1 MIDLQGKTAIVTG
14 GGQGIGRGIA
24 LALAESQARVVVMGR
39 TSSSLE
45 AVCAEIGA
53 LGGEALAVTGD
64 VRDLADIK
72 TCLDHTEEAFGRLD
86 ILVNNAQTTHHAFL
100 LDSSD
105 DDMEDTFRSGPMAT
119 FRFMR
124 EAHRLLR
131 RQGGV
136 IVNLGSSSTLMYD
149 GAFYGT
155 YSAAKAGIEALT
167 RTAAVEWGKDGIRAV
182 LILPSAETPLVSQ
195 MKIRDPERYHE
206 MVSRTPLGR
215 FGDPLADIG
224 RAVAWLASDGA
235 RFITGSSIMLDGGQM
250 FMR

>member
-1 MIDLQGKTAIVTG
+1 MPDLKGKTAIVTG

-24 LALAESQARVVVMGR
+24 LAFAEAHARIVLMGR
-39 TSSSLE
+39 TLATLE
-45 AVCAEIGA
+45 AVCAEING
-53 LGGEALAVTGD
+53 LGSEALAVSGD
-64 VRDLADIK
+64 VRVLADIRH
-72 TCLDHTEEAFGRLD
+72 CLARAENTFGGLD

-124 EAHRLLR
+124 EAHPLLSR
-131 RQGGV
+131 RGGV
-136 IVNLGSSSTLMYD
+136 IINVGSSSTLMYD

-182 LILPSAETPLVSQ
+182 LILPSAETPMVTQ
-195 MKIRDPERYHE
+195 MKSRDVERYRE

-224 RAVAWLASDGA
+224 RAVAWLASDDA
-235 RFITGSSIMLDGGQM
+235 SFITGSAVMLDGGQM